1 MIRRVQRYAEDFKHV
16 KLDEFY
22 QLPNKRDEIV
32 RLNFKVESPRCLRFF
47 LYYEKASACPQFDLP
62 EELMEHIKGYLPEV
76 VQIEMTVTF
85 PENNYPF
92 NPHIWEIVRA
102 KSNKFKVETYYNI
115 IKAHNAY
122 NIADWSPAITIQAD
136 ILCVIEKLYDYLYD
150 SENKY
155 VINYVFNNVINL
167 KTIKMLGYN
176 EINI

>member
-47 LYYEKASACPQFDLP
+47 LYYEKASPCPQFDLP
-62 EELMEHIKGYLPEV
+62 EELMDHIKGYLPEV

-102 KSNKFKVETYYNI
+102 TSNLDKMSTY
-115 IKAHNAY
+115 AV
-122 NIADWSPAITIQAD
+122 
-136 ILCVIEKLYDYLYD
+136 L
-150 SENKY
+150 
-155 VINYVFNNVINL
+155 
-167 KTIKMLGYN
+167 
-176 EINI
+176 